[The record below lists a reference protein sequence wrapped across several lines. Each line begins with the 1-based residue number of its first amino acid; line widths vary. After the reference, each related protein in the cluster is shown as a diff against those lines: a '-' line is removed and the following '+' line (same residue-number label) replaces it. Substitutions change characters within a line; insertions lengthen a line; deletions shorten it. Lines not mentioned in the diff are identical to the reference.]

1 MKLKKY
7 VSLLVFFSCFSI
19 SGFSQ
24 VNGTE
29 NDSIKIYQKIEEFSQ
44 KRKFTRMLHDLV
56 FIPTERKNTSRIQFR
71 ENRSYRLYH
80 GKIIRNIII
89 ENLDPF
95 GFSVYDTVSKPR
107 NWSETTGNKIHIRSA
122 KSTIRDLLL
131 IEEDARLDTLLLR
144 ESERLLRSQPYIRS
158 ALITAAFPEGR
169 DKGDSIDIT
178 VRVKDS
184 WSLLPE
190 GAFSP
195 NRNMLGIKELNFIG
209 TGHELGF
216 RFIRQFEEGEN
227 AYDARYIIPN
237 FKNTFIRSTVHYRRN
252 LDDSYYKG
260 VNLERIFYSPFTT
273 WAGGVYVDQQYRK
286 DSVPNIVFPVSYIGH
301 KYNTYDAWAGLSF
314 PLFEGLSE
322 DDRTT
327 NLITSARM
335 LRVDYREKPPE
346 EIDDADFFS
355 SETFYMGSIGIA
367 SRQFVKDQYIFDYGF
382 IEDVPVGTVYGLT
395 TGYQRK
401 NERSRLYLGGRIA
414 FGNYLKWG
422 FLSTHLE
429 LGSFFRDKKTEQT
442 TFSFQANYFT
452 NLINISPAWKMRQ
465 FIKPQ
470 FIWGINRLNTIAD
483 RVTINEH
490 VNHLGVYGFDYGE
503 QNLMGIQGFRSN
515 IYGTQK
521 FLLTLQTQFYA
532 PWNIIGFRLNPYIN
546 LSAAMIG
553 DEVVKITS
561 SKLYSAIGAGVIISN
576 DHLVFNTFQLS
587 FAWYPDIPGRGDNIL
602 RTNAFNT
609 SDFGF
614 QDFQFGRPRT
624 VLFK

>member
-1 MKLKKY
+1 MKLRNY
-7 VSLLVFFSCFSI
+7 VPLLIFFSCISI
-19 SGFSQ
+19 QGYSQ
-24 VNGTE
+24 ENGTR
-29 NDSIKIYQKIEEFSQ
+29 NDSIKLYQKIEEFSQ

-56 FIPTERKNTSRIQFR
+56 FIPTERKNTSRIRFR
-71 ENRSYRLYH
+71 ENRSYRPYH

-107 NWSETTGNKIHIRSA
+107 NWSETTGNKIHIRTS

-131 IEEDARLDTLLLR
+131 IEENTRLDTLLLR
-144 ESERLLRSQPYIRS
+144 ESERLLRSQTYIRS
-158 ALITAAFPEGR
+158 ALITAAFPGER
-169 DKGDSIDIT
+169 VKGDSIDVT
-178 VRVKDS
+178 VRVMDS

-190 GAFSP
+190 GTFSP
-195 NRNMLGIKELNFIG
+195 NRNMLGIRELNFVG

-216 RFIRQFEEGEN
+216 RFIRQFDEGEN

-237 FKNTFIRSTVHYRRN
+237 FKNTFIRSTVQYRRN
-252 LDDSYYKG
+252 LDDSYYKS
-260 VNLERIFYSPFTT
+260 VNLDRRFYSPFTT

-286 DSVPNIVFPVSYIGH
+286 DSVPNNAFAVSYIGH
-301 KYNTYDAWAGLSF
+301 KYNTYDGWAGLSF
-314 PLFEGLSE
+314 PLFEGFTE

-327 NLITSARM
+327 NLITSARL

-346 EIDDADFFS
+346 QIDEAGFFS

-401 NERSRLYLGGRIA
+401 NESGRLYLGGRIA

-422 FLSTHLE
+422 FLSTHFE
-429 LGSFFRDKKTEQT
+429 MGSFFRNKTTEQT
-442 TFSFQANYFT
+442 TISFQANYFT
-452 NLINISPAWKMRQ
+452 NLINISSAWKMRQ

-470 FIWGINRLNTIAD
+470 FIWGINRLNSIAD

-503 QNLMGIQGFRSN
+503 QNLMGIQGFRSDM
-515 IYGTQK
+515 YGTQK

-553 DEVVKITS
+553 DDVVKITS

-587 FAWYPDIPGRGDNIL
+587 FAWYPAIPGRGDNVL

-609 SDFGF
+609 HDFGF
-614 QDFQFGRPRT
+614 QDFEFGRPAT

>member
-1 MKLKKY
+1 MKSRKY
-7 VSLLVFFSCFSI
+7 VTLLIFISCFCV

-24 VNGTE
+24 ENGTK
-29 NDSIKIYQKIEEFSQ
+29 NDSLVIYNKIEEFSQ
-44 KRKFTRMLHDLV
+44 KTKLTRFLHDLV
-56 FIPTERKNTSRIQFR
+56 FIPTERKNKSGIKFR
-71 ENRSYRLYH
+71 EQINYKPYH

-95 GFSVYDTVSKPR
+95 GFSVYDTVAKPR
-107 NWSETTGNKIHIRSA
+107 NWSQTTGNKIHIKTSRS
-122 KSTIRDLLL
+122 KIRDLLL
-131 IEEDARLDTLLLR
+131 IEENSRLDTLLVR

-158 ALITAAFPEGR
+158 ALISATFPESMVR
-169 DKGDSIDIT
+169 SDSVDVV
-178 VRVKDS
+178 VRVQDS

-195 NRNMLGIKELNFIG
+195 NQNMIGIRERNFIG

-216 RFIRQFEEGEN
+216 RFIRQFDEGEN
-227 AYDARYIIPN
+227 AYDARYIVPN
-237 FKNTFIRSTVHYRRN
+237 FKNTFIRSAVHYMRN
-252 LDDSYYKG
+252 LDDSYYKS

-286 DSVPNIVFPVSYIGH
+286 DSIPNIAFPVSYIGH
-301 KYNTYDAWAGLSF
+301 KYNTYDAWGGLSF
-314 PLFEGLSE
+314 PIFEGLTE

-327 NLITSARM
+327 NLITSARI
-335 LRVDYREKPPE
+335 LRVDYREQPPE
-346 EIDDADFFS
+346 EIDNSGFFS
-355 SETFYMGSIGIA
+355 SETFFMGGLGIS
-367 SRQFVKDQYIFDYGF
+367 SRQFVKDQYIFNYGF
-382 IEDVPVGTVYGLT
+382 VEDVPVGTVYGLT

-401 NERSRLYLGGRIA
+401 NDGSRLYLGGKIA
-414 FGNYLKWG
+414 FGNYLRWG
-422 FLSTHLE
+422 FLSTNFE
-429 LGSFFRDKKTEQT
+429 VGSFFRDKITEQT
-442 TFSFQANYFT
+442 TISFQANYFT
-452 NLINISPAWKMRQ
+452 HLINISPAWKMRQ

-490 VNHLGVYGFDYGE
+490 GNHIGVYGFDYGE

-515 IYGTQK
+515 LYGTQK

-532 PWNIIGFRLNPYIN
+532 PWNIIGFRFNPYMN
-546 LSAAMIG
+546 LSAAMMG
-553 DEVVKITS
+553 DDVVKITS
-561 SKLYSAIGAGVIISN
+561 SKLYSSIGAGVIISN

-587 FAWYPDIPGRGDNIL
+587 FAWYPEIPGRGDNIL

-609 SDFGF
+609 YDFGF
-614 QDFQFGRPRT
+614 QDFQFGRPST